1 MSGRC
6 NRRSVLRHVRLG
18 KVVASGG
25 LMARRATVVGVLVMF
40 AVASKVEAQQS
51 DQSSEQG
58 AGGSGGTPKRTT
70 MSRSLEVGVSSTYH
84 ADPFNLRKHW
94 NEPAD
99 RITDPA
105 DRLFG
110 YATPWD
116 VITRVDL
123 EVGHRWRLPSG
134 ARYGL
139 TSGVRYDRYAFNPA
153 HSRGELAGT
162 ASYRTPG
169 RVLTTADF
177 SWTLRTL
184 QGNRRGADEPVFGAA
199 YYSEVSV
206 EIAQR
211 REAVS
216 GLSVRP
222 SVEYAERRFE
232 EPYAFRGRRTGRI
245 ATQLRYEPA
254 GAAAVSATA
263 GAGVARPIP
272 SARSPELGRGLSFY
286 EGAAVV
292 HWRPQGDW
300 SIRGRARARS
310 IAYDAQ
316 AGGETAGSSRQDLL
330 ARVDVKGTR
339 RLSHAT
345 ALWLQLGVTNRTS
358 ERTADEVLV
367 EGPISTGYFVRLG
380 AAFTF

>member
-1 MSGRC
+1 
-6 NRRSVLRHVRLG
+6 
-18 KVVASGG
+18 
-25 LMARRATVVGVLVMF
+25 
-40 AVASKVEAQQS
+40 
-51 DQSSEQG
+51 
-58 AGGSGGTPKRTT
+58 

-84 ADPFNLRKHW
+84 ADPFSLRKHW

-110 YATPWD
+110 YRTPWD

-123 EVGHRWRLPSG
+123 EVGHRWRSPSG

-139 TSGVRYDRYAFNPA
+139 NAGVRYDRYALNPA
-153 HSRGELAGT
+153 HSRGVLAGS

-177 SWTLRTL
+177 SWAARTL
-184 QGNRRGADEPVFGAA
+184 QGNRRGADEPVFGPA
-199 YYSEVSV
+199 YYSGFSV

-211 REAVS
+211 REVVP
-216 GLSVRP
+216 GWGVRP

-232 EPYAFRGRRTGRI
+232 EPYEFRGRRTGRV
-245 ATQLRYEPA
+245 ATQLRYQAA

-263 GAGVARPIP
+263 AAGLARPIP
-272 SARSPELGRGLSFY
+272 STGSPELGRGFSFY

-292 HWRPQGDW
+292 QWRPQGDW